1 MAMEDELSYDNP
13 PINLVGSIF
22 RTDGGWEFEVYQEDG
37 GEFASGTAPTINQ
50 ILDMM
55 QDYLYA
61 EYYSS
66 NEDLSNNK
74 AMKYILGDVSE
85 ED

>member
-1 MAMEDELSYDNP
+1 MS
-13 PINLVGSIF
+13 INDWLEGNSFFHRAAVVN
-22 RTDGGWEFEVYQEDG
+22 RTIDGWEFEVYQEDG

-55 QDYLYA
+55 RDYLYA

-74 AMKYILGDVSE
+74 AIKYILGDVSE